1 MNVHEFGMTIREN
14 KDLYTEQEYEDLC
27 NQWQK
32 EYYEY
37 LIKKYYKTQLRK
49 QREVSNLSTFL
60 LKLHF

>member
-37 LIKKYYKTQLRK
+37 LIKKYYKT
-49 QREVSNLSTFL
+49 
-60 LKLHF
+60 